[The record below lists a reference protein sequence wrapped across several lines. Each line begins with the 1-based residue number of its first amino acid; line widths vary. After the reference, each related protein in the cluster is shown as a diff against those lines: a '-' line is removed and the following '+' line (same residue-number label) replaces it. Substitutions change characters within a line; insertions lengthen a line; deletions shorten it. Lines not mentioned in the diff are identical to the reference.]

1 MNQLIADIGARF
13 KPIFDDMRVELFA
26 HRRRRQLGA
35 CFEEE
40 GEGEVIRLGRPPQHP
55 TIERDRIDGVLS
67 LEVSS
72 NDSIPYEGVGLLDGI
87 EDFFRIIEAAIVGNG
102 IKLGESTC

>member
-1 MNQLIADIGARF
+1 MNQLIADIGAQF

-35 CFEEE
+35 RFEEE
-40 GEGEVIRLGRPPQHP
+40 GEGEVIRLGRPLQHP
-55 TIERDRIDGVLS
+55 AIERNRIDGVLS
-67 LEVSS
+67 LDVSS
-72 NDSIPYEGVGLLDGI
+72 NDSVPYEGVGLLDGI
-87 EDFFRIIEAAIVGNG
+87 EDFFRIIEAATVGDG